1 MASSD
6 SSSAL
11 NGGQVVVILA
21 ARAPGP
27 QFVEPERRLTFTRQN
42 PTIPIGRASKVSSKG
57 FVAAADN
64 AWFDSPVMS
73 REHAELSV
81 DFEENPKAVYIK
93 DVNSLHG
100 TFHKRGDGRGNEN
113 KLAQGHLTKLESG
126 DTLRFGID
134 IYRHK
139 ETFPPCYVDFLIQ
152 EETMESHNPS
162 QQNRSEAAS
171 IRCFSVC
178 VPGDDLDD
186 EDLLSEDDSV
196 IETGMLLPQ
205 QYKRR
210 PQTPFYEGTSGS
222 SVIDLT
228 RNDFDPPSSQNV
240 GSTHVQS
247 SVTAH
252 NVMSSDF
259 IDLTSEPEH
268 NDEPRT
274 DPEPCQSAASPHTHR
289 QSSEPAGSVSVSSFV
304 PEQMVSEAPP
314 LELRPV
320 IAAELA
326 GSIVADAKTEPQAPE
341 NVTQAQ
347 DEHSF
352 TKYNDVDEPSVASE
366 SESAGL
372 GSEEVDINLTDSEDE
387 SLIDEESADDSSS
400 QDSDMGEG
408 DSPISEIDEEYG
420 VPREMEYEIE
430 YHDDDD
436 DEGMRSTSPNPFV
449 RPDRFLADLH
459 STPYFKESSLSS
471 SEELEDSVFRDQDS
485 AHLDSMPSSPIVGEP
500 NKPMCELAAT
510 SASGDARH
518 TEESIMTQ
526 PRAPSPSDAA
536 MAKALPFD
544 PPCHTYTALALGA
557 KTGKFE
563 YFAAREENK
572 TAFTSPNSSPTAS
585 AIRETLVGSK
595 DAHEAPAQ
603 RAPAM
608 YSFTPGVKANTP
620 NKTGATNLSDL
631 SQTAN
636 SRKPMDPALLNHEA
650 AAYQRALIMHGSAWS
665 ASGDMF
671 INSPVSGFSASPT
684 QRTRLQSPELDMTSA
699 YTFHRSKLAV
709 ENKTDRNV
717 KRVQIQDLLAQE
729 PEDKQME
736 EDAMPTTVESP
747 ATPNDVSKTAV
758 GSKRSFDDAFTAS
771 NGVTDAAV
779 NGGIIHYDDRS
790 VSPDSDTASSKDEE
804 RQPSASPVVQKPDA
818 IAVPQEE
825 LPTEPIQQI
834 IVRPAKRRR
843 FAEVAACVAL
853 GGAGVL
859 SALIMSAPSFA

>member
-11 NGGQVVVILA
+11 NGGQVIVILA

-42 PTIPIGRASKVSSKG
+42 PTIAIGRASKVSSKG

-81 DFEENPKAVYIK
+81 DFDKTPKAVYIK

-100 TFHKRGDGRGNEN
+100 TFHKRGDGLGNET

-126 DTLRFGID
+126 DILRFGID
-134 IYRHK
+134 IYRHN

-171 IRCFSVC
+171 TRCFSVC

-210 PQTPFYEGTSGS
+210 PPTPFYEGASGS

-228 RNDFDPPSSQNV
+228 QNDFDPPSSQNV

-247 SVTAH
+247 SVTAQ
-252 NVMSSDF
+252 NVMRSDF

-274 DPEPCQSAASPHTHR
+274 DPVPCQSTASPHTHR
-289 QSSEPAGSVSVSSFV
+289 QSSEPVGSISVSSFV
-304 PEQMVSEAPP
+304 PEQVVSEVPR

-320 IAAELA
+320 IAAEPA
-326 GSIVADAKTEPQAPE
+326 ASIVADDNAEPQAPE
-341 NVTQAQ
+341 NISQTQ
-347 DEHSF
+347 DGPSS
-352 TKYNDVDEPSVASE
+352 TKCNDVGEPSVASE
-366 SESAGL
+366 SESPGL

-387 SLIDEESADDSSS
+387 SLIAEESADDSSS
-400 QDSDMGEG
+400 QDSDMEE

-420 VPREMEYEIE
+420 VSREMEYEIE

-436 DEGMRSTSPNPFV
+436 DEGMGSTSLN
-449 RPDRFLADLH
+449 L
-459 STPYFKESSLSS
+459 SQSS

-485 AHLDSMPSSPIVGEP
+485 AHLDSMPSSPIAAEP

-510 SASGDARH
+510 SASGGARH
-518 TEESIMTQ
+518 TEESVITR

-536 MAKALPFD
+536 MAKALPFG
-544 PPCHTYTALALGA
+544 PPCHTHTALALGA
-557 KTGKFE
+557 KTGKYE
-563 YFAAREENK
+563 YFAAREGNK
-572 TAFTSPNSSPTAS
+572 AAFTSAHLSPAAS
-585 AIRETLVGSK
+585 AIRDTLVGSK
-595 DAHEAPAQ
+595 DAHEAPTQ

-608 YSFTPGVKANTP
+608 YSFTPGVKPSTP

-631 SQTAN
+631 SQTAS
-636 SRKPMDPALLNHEA
+636 SRKLMDPALLNHEA
-650 AAYQRALIMHGSAWS
+650 TAYQRALIMHGSAWS

-709 ENKTDRNV
+709 ENKTDQSV

-729 PEDKQME
+729 PEQEQME
-736 EDAMPTTVESP
+736 EDVVPIAVESP
-747 ATPNDVSKTAV
+747 ATPSNVSKTAV
-758 GSKRSFDDAFTAS
+758 GSKRSFDDAFTES
-771 NGVTDAAV
+771 DGVADV
-779 NGGIIHYDDRS
+779 GVDGHRIHYGDQS
-790 VSPDSDTASSKDEE
+790 VSPDSDTASSKDQEP
-804 RQPSASPVVQKPDA
+804 QLSASPVVQEPDA
-818 IAVPQEE
+818 IPVPAEE
-825 LPTEPIQQI
+825 LLDEPTQQT

>member
-1 MASSD
+1 MASFD

-81 DFEENPKAVYIK
+81 DFDKSPKAVYIK

-100 TFHKRGDGRGNEN
+100 TFHKRGDGLGNEN
-113 KLAQGHLTKLESG
+113 KLAQGQLTELESG

-171 IRCFSVC
+171 TRCFSVC

-210 PQTPFYEGTSGS
+210 PPTPLHEGASGS
-222 SVIDLT
+222 LAIDLT
-228 RNDFDPPSSQNV
+228 QDDFDPPSLRNV
-240 GSTHVQS
+240 GSTHIQS

-252 NVMSSDF
+252 NLMSSDF
-259 IDLTSEPEH
+259 IDLTSEPEQ

-274 DPEPCQSAASPHTHR
+274 DPVPCQSTASPHTHR

-304 PEQMVSEAPP
+304 PEHMVSEVPR

-320 IAAELA
+320 VAAELA
-326 GSIVADAKTEPQAPE
+326 ASIVADDDAEPQAPKDI
-341 NVTQAQ
+341 TQAQ
-347 DEHSF
+347 DGPSF
-352 TKYNDVDEPSVASE
+352 TKYSDVDEPSVASE
-366 SESAGL
+366 SESTGL

-387 SLIDEESADDSSS
+387 SLMSEESADDSSS
-400 QDSDMGEG
+400 QDSDMAED
-408 DSPISEIDEEYG
+408 DSPISGLDDEYG
-420 VPREMEYEIE
+420 VPREIE
-430 YHDDDD
+430 YHIEYRDDDD
-436 DEGMRSTSPNPFV
+436 DEGMSSTSLELFV
-449 RPDRFLADLH
+449 RPDPFLADLH
-459 STPYFKESSLSS
+459 STPYFNESSPSS

-485 AHLDSMPSSPIVGEP
+485 SHLDSMPSSPIAAEP
-500 NKPMCELAAT
+500 NKPMCELAAI
-510 SASGDARH
+510 SASDDARH

-536 MAKALPFD
+536 MAKALPFN
-544 PPCHTYTALALGA
+544 PPCHTHTALTLGA

-563 YFAAREENK
+563 YFAAREVNK
-572 TAFTSPNSSPTAS
+572 AAFIGPLSSPAAS
-585 AIRETLVGSK
+585 AIRDTLVGSK
-595 DAHEAPAQ
+595 DAHEAPTQ

-608 YSFTPGVKANTP
+608 YSFTPGVKASTP
-620 NKTGATNLSDL
+620 NKTGATNMSDP
-631 SQTAN
+631 SQAAK
-636 SRKPMDPALLNHEA
+636 SRKLMDPALLSHEA

-699 YTFHRSKLAV
+699 YTFHQSKLAV
-709 ENKTDRNV
+709 ENKTGQNV

-729 PEDKQME
+729 PEHKQME
-736 EDAMPTTVESP
+736 EDVVPVGMESP
-747 ATPNDVSKTAV
+747 ATPSNVSKTSI
-758 GSKRSFDDAFTAS
+758 GFKRSFDDAFTES
-771 NGVTDAAV
+771 NGVADVAV
-779 NGGIIHYDDRS
+779 NGHSVHYDDRS
-790 VSPDSDTASSKDEE
+790 ISPDSDTASSKNQE
-804 RQPSASPVVQKPDA
+804 RQPSASLVVPEPDA
-818 IAVPQEE
+818 IPVSPEE
-825 LPTEPIQQI
+825 LPTEPIQQT

>member
-21 ARAPGP
+21 ASAPGP

-42 PTIPIGRASKVSSKG
+42 PTIAIGRASKVSSKG

-81 DFEENPKAVYIK
+81 DFDKSPKAVYIK

-100 TFHKRGDGRGNEN
+100 TFHKRGDGLGNEN
-113 KLAQGHLTKLESG
+113 KLARGHLTKLESG

-134 IYRHK
+134 VYRHK
-139 ETFPPCYVDFLIQ
+139 ETFPPCCVDVLIQ
-152 EETMESHNPS
+152 EETMESYNHS
-162 QQNRSEAAS
+162 QQNRSEVVSA
-171 IRCFSVC
+171 RCFSVC
-178 VPGDDLDD
+178 VPGDDYDD
-186 EDLLSEDDSV
+186 EDLQSEDDSV

-210 PQTPFYEGTSGS
+210 PPTPFYEGAS
-222 SVIDLT
+222 SSSAIDLT
-228 RNDFDPPSSQNV
+228 QNDFDPPSSQNV
-240 GSTHVQS
+240 GSTRIQS

-252 NVMSSDF
+252 NVMRSDF

-274 DPEPCQSAASPHTHR
+274 DPVPCQSSASPHTRR
-289 QSSEPAGSVSVSSFV
+289 QSSEPVRSISVSSFV
-304 PEQMVSEAPP
+304 PEQMISEVPR

-326 GSIVADAKTEPQAPE
+326 APIVVDDNAEPQAPKSI
-341 NVTQAQ
+341 TQAQ
-347 DEHSF
+347 DEPSF
-352 TKYNDVDEPSVASE
+352 AKYSDVDEPSVASE

-387 SLIDEESADDSSS
+387 SLITEESVDYSSS
-400 QDSDMGEG
+400 EDSDMGEE
-408 DSPISEIDEEYG
+408 DSPTSEIDDEYG
-420 VPREMEYEIE
+420 VSREIEYEMEY
-430 YHDDDD
+430 HDNDD
-436 DEGMRSTSPNPFV
+436 DE
-449 RPDRFLADLH
+449 DLH
-459 STPYFKESSLSS
+459 SAPYLKESSRSS
-471 SEELEDSVFRDQDS
+471 SEEVEDS
-485 AHLDSMPSSPIVGEP
+485 AHLDSMPSPPIVAEP
-500 NKPMCELAAT
+500 NKPTCELAAA
-510 SASGDARH
+510 SASDDARH
-518 TEESIMTQ
+518 TEESITTQ

-544 PPCHTYTALALGA
+544 PPCHTYTALALGT

-563 YFAAREENK
+563 YFAAREGNK
-572 TAFTSPNSSPTAS
+572 AAFMGPHSSPAAS
-585 AIRETLVGSK
+585 GVRESLVGSK
-595 DAHEAPAQ
+595 EVYEAPTQ

-608 YSFTPGVKANTP
+608 CSFTPGVKANTP
-620 NKTGATNLSDL
+620 NKTGVTSLADPP
-631 SQTAN
+631 QTAN
-636 SRKPMDPALLNHEA
+636 SRKLMDPASLSHEA

-699 YTFHRSKLAV
+699 YTFHQSKLAM
-709 ENKTDRNV
+709 ENRTDQNV

-729 PEDKQME
+729 PEHEQME
-736 EDAMPTTVESP
+736 EDVVPISVESP
-747 ATPNDVSKTAV
+747 ATPDNVSKTPV
-758 GSKRSFDDAFTAS
+758 GSKRSFDDAFTES
-771 NGVTDAAV
+771 NGVADVATD
-779 NGGIIHYDDRS
+779 GHFIHYDDPS
-790 VSPDSDTASSKDEE
+790 VSPDSDTASPKDQE
-804 RQPSASPVVQKPDA
+804 RQPSASPVVPEPDA
-818 IAVPQEE
+818 IPVPPEE
-825 LPTEPIQQI
+825 LPTEPIQQT

>member
-6 SSSAL
+6 SPSAL

-42 PTIPIGRASKVSSKG
+42 PTIAIGRASKVSSKG

-81 DFEENPKAVYIK
+81 DFDKTPKAVYIK

-100 TFHKRGDGRGNEN
+100 TFHKRGDGLGNET

-152 EETMESHNPS
+152 EETMES
-162 QQNRSEAAS
+162 RSEAAS
-171 IRCFSVC
+171 TRCFSVC
-178 VPGDDLDD
+178 VPGDDFDY
-186 EDLLSEDDSV
+186 EDLVSEDDSV
-196 IETGMLLPQ
+196 METGMLLPQ

-210 PQTPFYEGTSGS
+210 PPTPFCEGASGS

-228 RNDFDPPSSQNV
+228 QDDFDPPSSQNV
-240 GSTHVQS
+240 GSTHIQS

-252 NVMSSDF
+252 NAMSSDF

-274 DPEPCQSAASPHTHR
+274 DLVSCQSTASPHTHR
-289 QSSEPAGSVSVSSFV
+289 PSSEPVGSISISSFV
-304 PEQMVSEAPP
+304 QEQMVSEIPR

-326 GSIVADAKTEPQAPE
+326 ASVVADDNAEPQAPKE
-341 NVTQAQ
+341 STQAQ
-347 DEHSF
+347 DGPSL

-372 GSEEVDINLTDSEDE
+372 GGEEVDINLTDSEDE
-387 SLIDEESADDSSS
+387 SIISEESADDSSS
-400 QDSDMGEG
+400 QDSDMGEE
-408 DSPISEIDEEYG
+408 DSLTSEIDDEYG
-420 VPREMEYEIE
+420 ASREMEYEIE
-430 YHDDDD
+430 DQDDDD
-436 DEGMRSTSPNPFV
+436 NEGMGSTSLDLFV
-449 RPDRFLADLH
+449 RPDPFLADLH
-459 STPYFKESSLSS
+459 SIPYSKESSPSS

-485 AHLDSMPSSPIVGEP
+485 AHLDSMPSSPLVAEQ
-500 NKPMCELAAT
+500 NKPMCETAAT
-510 SASGDARH
+510 SASDDARH
-518 TEESIMTQ
+518 TDESIMTQ

-544 PPCHTYTALALGA
+544 PPCHAYTALALGT
-557 KTGKFE
+557 KTGKYE
-563 YFAAREENK
+563 HFAAREGSK
-572 TAFTSPNSSPTAS
+572 AAFMGPHSSPAAS
-585 AIRETLVGSK
+585 VIRETLVGSK
-595 DAHEAPAQ
+595 EAHEAPTQ
-603 RAPAM
+603 RTPAM

-620 NKTGATNLSDL
+620 NKTGVTNLADP

-636 SRKPMDPALLNHEA
+636 SRKLMDPVLLSHEA

-699 YTFHRSKLAV
+699 YTFHQSKLAA
-709 ENKTDRNV
+709 ENKTDQNI

-729 PEDKQME
+729 PEHKEMDDAVPIAVGSPDK
-736 EDAMPTTVESP
+736 
-747 ATPNDVSKTAV
+747 PNNVSKAPV
-758 GSKRSFDDAFTAS
+758 GSKRSFDDAFTES
-771 NGVTDAAV
+771 NGVADV
-779 NGGIIHYDDRS
+779 GVDGHFIHYDDRS
-790 VSPDSDTASSKDEE
+790 VSPDPDTASSENQE
-804 RQPSASPVVQKPDA
+804 RQPSASPVVPEPDA
-818 IAVPQEE
+818 IPVPPEE
-825 LPTEPIQQI
+825 LPAEPIQQT